1 MVKSGAMGISRWL
14 TGNWFDLLQS
24 LAIVAGLLFTAHS
37 LRSDAKTTRVNNLLA
52 ITDGHRKVWTE
63 FYRPELK
70 RVLSE
75 QADPSRGE
83 ITHEEEVFVNFV
95 ILHLNS
101 VFYALKSGLAF
112 KIEGLRRDVGWF
124 FSLPIPR
131 AVWTKTKLLQ
141 NHDFVMFVEACLAA
155 NPRENGD

>member
-1 MVKSGAMGISRWL
+1 MGISAWV

-24 LAIVAGLLFTAHS
+24 LGIIGGLLFTAHS
-37 LRSDAKTTRVNNLLA
+37 LRSEAKTRRVNNLLA

-75 QADPSRGE
+75 QADPSRDE

-95 ILHLNS
+95 ILHLNG
-101 VFYALKSGLAF
+101 VICALKSGLVF
-112 KIEGLRRDVGWF
+112 EIDGLRRDVGRF

-131 AVWTKTKLLQ
+131 AVWTKTRLLQ
-141 NHDFVMFVEACLAA
+141 NDGFVMFVEACLA
-155 NPRENGD
+155 ENSQRNAE

>member
-1 MVKSGAMGISRWL
+1 MGISAWV

-24 LAIVAGLLFTAHS
+24 LGIIGGLLFTAHS
-37 LRSDAKTTRVNNLLA
+37 LRSEARTTRVNNLLA

-75 QADPSRGE
+75 QADLSREE

-95 ILHLNS
+95 ILHLNG
-101 VFYALKSGLAF
+101 VFCALKSGLVF
-112 KIEGLRRDVGWF
+112 EIEGLRRDVGRF

-141 NHDFVMFVEACLAA
+141 NDDFVAFVESCLAG
-155 NPRENGD
+155 NPIKTVE